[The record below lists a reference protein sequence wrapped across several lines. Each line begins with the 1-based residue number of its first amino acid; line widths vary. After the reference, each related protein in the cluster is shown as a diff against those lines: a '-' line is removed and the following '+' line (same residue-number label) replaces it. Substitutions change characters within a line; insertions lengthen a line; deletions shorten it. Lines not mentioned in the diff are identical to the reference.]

1 MDPSTATV
9 ISVKDI
15 PLLDPPPAWKPLAG
29 RSDGG
34 LPRVVL
40 PSGHTAVHLT
50 RYADVHRV
58 LKDPTFSRARA
69 NTDDGPSF
77 LPTAMP
83 SELLIN
89 LDAPHHAR
97 MRRLVTAE
105 YGAAAVERLGPAL
118 EEVIEACFAEL
129 RSQERPD
136 LYRTVLDRI
145 PAEVNA
151 RFLGLPAQDL
161 DRVRSWG
168 RTAQLA
174 SADDFDTLVEH
185 FTAVYAYVTDLV
197 TGARPGVPGG
207 LVERLVAG
215 RDRVEPALTDAELT
229 GLLLPAVVAGDH
241 NTLSVLAKCVYA
253 VLCSPG
259 LWQRLVDDPAVAT
272 PLTEELIRLIPLGVA
287 SSFPRIATRD
297 VKTAEAVIH
306 EGDVV
311 YADVFAAN
319 RDPEVFPDPET
330 IDPDRE
336 GPKHLQF
343 GHGMHHC
350 MGAALARLE
359 ITTVLVRLAQQFPRL
374 TLDADPRTLPWDHGV
389 LLRRPTALPVRW
401 G

>member
-1 MDPSTATV
+1 MDTSITSA

-15 PLLDPPPAWKPLAG
+15 PRLDPPPACTPLAG
-29 RSDGG
+29 LSDGG

-50 RYADVHRV
+50 RYGDVHRV

-83 SELLIN
+83 PELLIN
-89 LDAPHHAR
+89 LDAAHHAR
-97 MRRLVTAE
+97 MRRVVANE
-105 YGAAAVERLGPAL
+105 YGAAAVERLRPAL
-118 EEVIEACFAEL
+118 EEIIEVCFADL
-129 RSQERPD
+129 RSEEHPD
-136 LYRTVLDRI
+136 VFRTVLDRI

-151 RFLGLPAQDL
+151 RFLGLPAQDFE
-161 DRVRSWG
+161 RVRLHG
-168 RTAQLA
+168 RTAQMA
-174 SADDFDTLVEH
+174 PADDFDTLVEH
-185 FTAVYAYVTDLV
+185 FTAVCAYVTDLV
-197 TGARPGVPGG
+197 TGVRPSARGG

-215 RDRVEPALTDAELT
+215 RDRAEPPLTDAELT

-241 NTLSVLAKCVYA
+241 NSLSVLAKAVYA
-253 VLCSPG
+253 LLCSPG
-259 LWQRLVDDPAVAT
+259 LWQRLVADPAVA
-272 PLTEELIRLIPLGVA
+272 PRLTEELIRLIPLGGPSA
-287 SSFPRIATRD
+287 FPRIATRD
-297 VKTAEAVIH
+297 VETAEAVIH

-319 RDPEVFPDPET
+319 RDPEVFPAPET

-336 GPKHLQF
+336 GAKHLQF
-343 GHGMHHC
+343 GYGMHHC

-359 ITTVLVRLAQQFPRL
+359 ITTVLVRLAQEFPRL
-374 TLDADPRTLPWDHGV
+374 ALDADPETLPWDHGV

-401 G
+401 